1 MLSHLPSIIM
11 NHLSISHLSHGILL
25 PFMVILLPWHSA
37 QDSFEGALPPRVRR
51 LGLVHAWHMHVLK
64 TSLVFT
70 KIGLN

>member
-1 MLSHLPSIIM
+1 M
-11 NHLSISHLSHGILL
+11 NHESIPHLSHGIPL

-51 LGLVHAWHMHVLK
+51 LGLLHAWQDVLK

-70 KIGLN
+70 KSGLN